1 MKGRSK
7 KKNRQHLNRP
17 HVRTRRADLLQC
29 GPSQLAPRSMHIL
42 YLMQRNNQKM
52 GGGGKKNKLPP
63 TTTTGNPLATA
74 ESQSLHHNVQ
84 PASKKRITC
93 FYLQPPPL
101 HPLPPSILSACA
113 HNRGSVQRKY
123 WWASEILSNPNH
135 LAAGVSHAAQ
145 DADSSKESVNTRRS
159 TRYQS
164 KI

>member
-1 MKGRSK
+1 MSVMKGREK
-7 KKNRQHLNRP
+7 KQHLNRP

-52 GGGGKKNKLPP
+52 GGGGEKNQLPP

-93 FYLQPPPL
+93 FYLQPP
-101 HPLPPSILSACA
+101 LPSPPPEHIVCLCTQ
-113 HNRGSVQRKY
+113 QRKCSKKILVGFRN
-123 WWASEILSNPNH
+123 AVKSESFGCRSL
-135 LAAGVSHAAQ
+135 
-145 DADSSKESVNTRRS
+145 TRC
-159 TRYQS
+159 TGC
-164 KI
+164 